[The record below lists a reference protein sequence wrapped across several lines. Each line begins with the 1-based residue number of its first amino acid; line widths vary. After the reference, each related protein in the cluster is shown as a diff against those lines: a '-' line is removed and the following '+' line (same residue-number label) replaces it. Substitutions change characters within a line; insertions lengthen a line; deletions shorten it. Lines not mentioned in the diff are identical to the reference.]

1 MTSRWKFSI
10 FFIIGLFL
18 VIKGE
23 VCLVVHKSYAL
34 DFCIDAQY
42 LPPVRGSHCLEL
54 SFT

>member
-34 DFCIDAQY
+34 DLCIDEQY
-42 LPPVRGSHCLEL
+42 SPLVRGSHCLEL